1 MFVLSIDDRDN
12 SEEGGDDHVDRDRD
26 GHDDYLFTTLTFIF
40 VRWEDKLVY
49 IYNGDEFAESFLD
62 MKIPRNQPVE
72 R

>member
-1 MFVLSIDDRDN
+1 LTGDFNVFVLSIDDRDN

-49 IYNGDEFAESFLD
+49 I
-62 MKIPRNQPVE
+62 
-72 R
+72 